1 MLKCDRFH
9 HILSVHRSYFLF
21 LVLQF
26 QLLYKDISCVIF
38 HDVDL
43 IPLDLRNIYG
53 CSMEG
58 PRHLSANLQ
67 QFRYLLP
74 YENLFGGVVAISCT
88 LFESVNGFSNEYF
101 GKYNNKS
108 FNIYGDI
115 LQTAPLCEVYNNLS

>member
-1 MLKCDRFH
+1 M
-9 HILSVHRSYFLF
+9 
-21 LVLQF
+21 
-26 QLLYKDISCVIF
+26 IF

-74 YENLFGGVVAISCT
+74 YENLFGGVVAISST

-115 LQTAPLCEVYNNLS
+115 YKLPLFA